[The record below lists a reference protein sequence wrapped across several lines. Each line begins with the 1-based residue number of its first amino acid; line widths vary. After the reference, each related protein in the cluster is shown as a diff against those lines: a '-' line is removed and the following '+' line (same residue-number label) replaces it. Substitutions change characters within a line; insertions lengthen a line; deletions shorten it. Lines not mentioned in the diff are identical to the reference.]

1 MKGPRSILRF
11 GSLLMLIAVL
21 ACPQG
26 SDAAHDDIP
35 APPPP
40 STARTLQAVSNL
52 DRSSITVSGLSSG
65 GFFAHQFHIAYSK
78 LVNGAGIVAGG
89 PYGCVENIPNP
100 WSMLWTV
107 PLDRVS
113 AAVIACTHYYGS
125 RFFGLRPAAPKV
137 EDSLDLVRAAASR
150 RSIDSIDNLAD
161 DRVWLFH
168 GKNDEL
174 VPEPIVEVLRRVYEG
189 LGVREPKLEMDRNDH
204 DTAANHGMPVA
215 RFTGRTQFPIRS
227 CDEHEPPYV
236 IQCGYEAAEA
246 LLRHLHPGEFQAA
259 SDDPHRDGTLIAFDQ
274 SEFLPVAG
282 DRASLHGVGYAYVP
296 TRCAAAACRLH
307 VAFHGCKQD
316 VDSAHDDFIRD
327 AGYNRWAASNALV
340 VLYPQVTR
348 SAANPNGC
356 WDFWGYG
363 GPGYADQSGPQMRA
377 VRAMVDRLLGP

>member
-1 MKGPRSILRF
+1 MTGRRSTLRF
-11 GSLLMLIAVL
+11 GSLLMLMTAL
-21 ACPQG
+21 ACPQA
-26 SDAAHDDIP
+26 SDAAHDHVP
-35 APPPP
+35 APPAP
-40 STARTLQAVSNL
+40 STARTLQAVPNL

-100 WSMLWTV
+100 WSVLWTV

-113 AAVIACTHYYGS
+113 AAVTACTHYYGS
-125 RFFGLRPAAPKV
+125 RFFGLRPAEPKA
-137 EDSLDLVRAAASR
+137 EDSLDLVRAASSR
-150 RSIDSIDNLAD
+150 RSIDPSDNLAD

-168 GKNDEL
+168 GKNDEV
-174 VPEPIVEVLRRVYEG
+174 VPEPVVEVLRRVYQG
-189 LGVREPKLEMDRNDH
+189 LGIREPKLEVDWNDQ

-215 RFTGRTQFPIRS
+215 RFTGRTQFPIRT

-246 LLRHLHPGEFQAA
+246 LLRHLYPGEFRAA

-274 SEFLPVAG
+274 SEFFPAAD
-282 DRASLHGVGYAYVP
+282 DRASMHGVGYAYVP
-296 TRCAAAACRLH
+296 TRCAATACRLH
-307 VAFHGCKQD
+307 AAFHGCKQN

-363 GPGYADQSGPQMRA
+363 GLGYADQSGPQMRA
-377 VRAMVDRLLGP
+377 VRAMVDRLLGQ